1 MNKLILIEESS
12 KSTSESEESSKSTS
26 TSEESSK
33 STKKEEDLK
42 KVKNYI
48 KDPEHPYITLVG
60 LFNLAK
66 RAKIG
71 DLAIVDLEGPNF
83 KKAMAYL
90 NENTWIIEYVDTKIL
105 IELQNKDY
113 YGFGSSEV
121 DRIIRLEL
129 NKRKDEIPYY
139 ELTPQLQ
146 SDSTPSVSESST
158 SEANVSESSEAN
170 VSESKEKEIIVGSN
184 IKWTKNGKE
193 FTGIVE
199 KITDKNYKICCKPG
213 KQSGDT
219 GPGVLY
225 MVPKEEVQLN

>member
-1 MNKLILIEESS
+1 MS
-12 KSTSESEESSKSTS
+12 
-26 TSEESSK
+26 
-33 STKKEEDLK
+33 
-42 KVKNYI
+42 
-48 KDPEHPYITLVG
+48 
-60 LFNLAK
+60 
-66 RAKIG
+66 
-71 DLAIVDLEGPNF
+71 
-83 KKAMAYL
+83 YL
-90 NENTWIIEYVDTKIL
+90 NENTWIIEYMDTKIL

-146 SDSTPSVSESST
+146 SDSTPS
-158 SEANVSESSEAN
+158 